1 LDVTPD
7 TGPDD
12 LLRRA
17 RAGDAAAVEHLVRR
31 HELAILELVRG
42 RMGATLRARASSRDL
57 LQEALLGVAQALPRE
72 GFADEQHVLA
82 FASVIVQR
90 RLIDLLR
97 RRRESTLDGL
107 ATTAGGVAL
116 ASPTP
121 GPATEAERHE
131 EAQRL
136 RRAVASLPEAERTI
150 IELRDLEGLPFE
162 EIAPLMERPTV
173 KAVRLL
179 HWRATRRLA
188 VLLERGAGRERAA
201 DA

>member
-1 LDVTPD
+1 MSAPGPTPS
-7 TGPDD
+7 DD
-12 LLRRA
+12 LLRLA
-17 RAGDAAAVEHLVRR
+17 RAGDAAAVERLVRR
-31 HELAILELVRG
+31 HELAILELVRE
-42 RMGATLRARASSRDL
+42 RMGPTLRARASSRDL

-72 GFADEQHVLA
+72 SFADERQVLA
-82 FASVIVQR
+82 FAAVIVQR

-97 RRRESTLDGL
+97 RRREATLEGL
-107 ATTAGGVAL
+107 ATTAGGLAV

-136 RRAVASLPEAERTI
+136 RHAVAQLPEAERTVV
-150 IELRDLEGLPFE
+150 ELRDLEGLPFD

-188 VLLERGAGRERAA
+188 ARLERGDGHEREAGA
-201 DA
+201 